1 MDMDDSDS
9 DLKAEEQSDWYNS
22 SDTSEDIPDPNMS
35 EERKY
40 ENVDCL
46 PEAINS
52 SHFE

>member
-35 EERKY
+35 AERKY